1 MNSIAGEVPEAR
13 EEMSRHGLWLRP
25 RVFNEDCPALDAEAA
40 EPETSSEQSSPGS
53 NFTET
58 EILFLK
64 TTAAAKGVLQ
74 VHRVLGTERHAFG

>member
-1 MNSIAGEVPEAR
+1 MT
-13 EEMSRHGLWLRP
+13 RHGLWLRP
-25 RVFNEDCPALDAEAA
+25 RVFSEVPPASDVEAV
-40 EPETSSEQSSPGS
+40 EPETSSEHSSPGS

-74 VHRVLGTERHAFG
+74 VHRVLGTEKHACS